1 MCGCTE
7 DMAYI
12 TNICGCNLNMQNVT
26 VKNVMLVKMIKIQ
39 FKIVGNHEF

>member
-12 TNICGCNLNMQNVT
+12 ANICGCNVNMQNVT
-26 VKNVMLVKMIKIQ
+26 VKNVMLVKIIKI
-39 FKIVGNHEF
+39 